1 MLRAAPRVCLERTS
15 AALTARSA
23 RQNTRPHRFAKAKRD
38 IFSSLECAMPKP
50 KSLSHSISGKNNRC
64 ILELFH
70 FTRASQCPSWFRP
83 GVLAV
88 FKNLHAIDEDVLH
101 SDGILV
107 RFVEGRPVRNFR
119 RIKDDDIGKHSVL
132 NETAVVETEI
142 RRGQR
147 A

>member
-70 FTRASQCPSWFRP
+70 FTRASQCPAWFRP
-83 GVLAV
+83 GVVAV
-88 FKNLHAIDEDVLH
+88 FKNLHAIDENVLY
-101 SDGILV
+101 SDGVLV
-107 RFVEGRPVRNFR
+107 RFVERRPVRNCR
-119 RIKDDDIGKHSVL
+119 GIKDDHVGEHPVL
-132 NETAVVETEI
+132 NKTAVVEAEI
-142 RRGQR
+142 RRGQG